1 MIIPIRCYTCSKLLA
16 DKYEYYESELLR
28 KKLAIK
34 NDEDDLVD
42 KMSNVNLNKDPL
54 IININASDIQ
64 KTIAGE
70 IMDELGLIRICCRK
84 VMLTSINIIDEI

>member
-1 MIIPIRCYTCSKLLA
+1 MIIPIRCYTCSKILA

-28 KKLAIK
+28 KKLAM
-34 NDEDDLVD
+34 NTTE
-42 KMSNVNLNKDPL
+42 DPL

-70 IMDELGLIRICCRK
+70 IMDELGLTRICCRK

>member
-28 KKLAIK
+28 KKLAMK

-54 IININASDIQ
+54 IININASDVQ